1 MAVGTPNGRAA
12 GIATASAVGATAAAG
27 LASVVVQIGGAAA
40 YAAFALL
47 LVAALALL
55 VSAGYW
61 IRRAR
66 AG

>member
-1 MAVGTPNGRAA
+1 M
-12 GIATASAVGATAAAG
+12 
-27 LASVVVQIGGAAA
+27 QIGGAAA

-47 LVAALALL
+47 LVAVVALL
-55 VSAGYW
+55 LSAGYW